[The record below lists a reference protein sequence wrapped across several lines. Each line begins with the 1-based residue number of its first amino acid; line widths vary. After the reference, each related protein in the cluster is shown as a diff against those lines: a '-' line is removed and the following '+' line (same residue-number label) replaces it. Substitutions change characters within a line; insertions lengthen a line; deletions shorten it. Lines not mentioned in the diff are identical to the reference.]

1 MHVVMFSMNRAFH
14 KVMEVGL
21 RLTAEFGLTPSR
33 FQLLNV
39 LLCQG
44 SSLRQMHLRKILGV
58 SAPNV
63 SRMVSSLEQLGLV
76 VRRRDAHGRTCGVEL
91 TEVGR
96 DRVARAADW
105 LVRQGNAREAVEAFF
120 PSAGTTSNAANMA
133 TRKAVLQFARALGR
147 VRRALKDPAL
157 LEYDEVHQQRQPDAV
172 RCWGAAVGRAAK
184 GTRVR
189 KPGDREPRDLG
200 HPARE

>member
-1 MHVVMFSMNRAFH
+1 MHVVMFSMNRTFH

-44 SSLRQMHLRKILGV
+44 GSLRQMHLRKILGV

-76 VRRRDAHGRTCGVEL
+76 VRRRDGHGRSCGVAL

-96 DRVARAADW
+96 ERITRAADW
-105 LVRQGNAREAVEAFF
+105 LVRQGKAHEAVETFF
-120 PSAGTTSNAANMA
+120 PSASTGSKAMTAA
-133 TRKAVLQFARALGR
+133 TRQAVLQFARALGG

-157 LEYDEVHQQRQPDAV
+157 LAYDVVHPQRQPNAA
-172 RCWGAAVGRAAK
+172 RCWGG
-184 GTRVR
+184 
-189 KPGDREPRDLG
+189 DLG
-200 HPARE
+200 ISNQATSVATPACTASGRDRTQGAK